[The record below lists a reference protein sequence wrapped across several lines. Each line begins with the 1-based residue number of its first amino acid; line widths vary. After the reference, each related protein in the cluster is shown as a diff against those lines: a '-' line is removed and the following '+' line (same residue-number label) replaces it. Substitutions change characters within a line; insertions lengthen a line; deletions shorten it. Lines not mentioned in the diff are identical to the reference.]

1 MNLAEIISGIEG
13 VDKDYIDQA
22 ARRTARLV
30 MPQRA
35 LGELHIIGERL
46 CGIGRTLTP
55 SVNKKAFL
63 VMAGDHG
70 IAVSDVSAYPQVVTG
85 EMVKTFLRGGAGINV
100 LARQLGAHV
109 IVMDVGIIPDI
120 SPQISEE
127 GYLIVRKI
135 ARGTNDFSKGPAM
148 TQEQAE
154 SAILNGYEVA
164 KDLFEEGVEILGTG
178 DMGIGNTSPS
188 SAIGAVMT
196 GTPVE
201 RMTGRGTGIDDSC
214 FLRKC
219 EAIEKGI
226 EINNPR
232 PDDPRDVLS
241 KVGGFEIGAIAGA
254 ILAAAFFKKPV
265 VIDGF
270 ISGAGALIAHGLC
283 PNVSDYLFAGHQSA
297 EQGHQIMLDH
307 LGLSPILDLGMR
319 LGEGT
324 GAALAMHI
332 IEAGAL
338 IINEVLT
345 FEEAE
350 VSKNT

>member
-1 MNLAEIISGIEG
+1 MNLSEIISGIEG
-13 VDKDYIDQA
+13 VDKEFIDR
-22 ARRTARLV
+22 ARGCSAQLV

-35 LGELHIIGERL
+35 LGELHVIGERL
-46 CGIGRTLTP
+46 CGIGRILTP

-70 IAVSDVSAYPQVVTG
+70 IAASDVSAYPQVVTG

-100 LARQLGAHV
+100 LSRQIGAQV
-109 IVMDVGIIPDI
+109 IVIDAGIIPDI
-120 SPQISEE
+120 PPQTSE
-127 GYLIVRKI
+127 GGRLIVRKV

-148 TQEQAE
+148 TKEQAE
-154 SAILNGYEVA
+154 VSILNGYEAA
-164 KDLFEEGVEILGTG
+164 KELFEEGVELLGTG

-188 SAIGAVMT
+188 SAIGAVIT

-201 RMTGRGTGIDDSC
+201 RMTGHGAGLDEDG
-214 FLRKC
+214 LKRKC
-219 EAIEKGI
+219 QAIKKGI
-226 EINNPR
+226 EINDPNPN
-232 PDDPRDVLS
+232 DPLDVLS

-270 ISGAGALIAHGLC
+270 ISGAGALVAHGLC
-283 PNVSDYLFAGHQSA
+283 PPVTDYIFAGHLSV
-297 EQGHQIMLDH
+297 EQGHKVMLDH
-307 LGLSPILDLGMR
+307 LSLSPILDLGMR

-332 IEAGAL
+332 IEAGAR

-345 FEEAE
+345 FEEAG
-350 VSKNT
+350 VSKDI